1 MNVSFK
7 PECLKIV
14 FWDRILL
21 CIPDWARTVSDWAT
35 HCQKSSCPCLLG
47 LKVCT
52 TNIHPMFWFFFSCSN
67 HECVYILCPKDQRF
81 IFNVFLDFL
90 PLWFQWARYSCF
102 FLKKNQLFFFS
113 VMSLISKAKICCSL
127 LCWCGLPVRRERRE
141 EENPAVTIGIRFLSS
156 RREIIATLGNSCHQH
171 KCFHFKT
178 NILIINTLPKK
189 TFGGSRKHQIEL
201 N

>member
-67 HECVYILCPKDQRF
+67 HEECVYIFCPKDQRF

-90 PLWFQWARYSCF
+90 PLWFQWARYSGF
-102 FLKKNQLFFFS
+102 FLKNQLFFFS
-113 VMSLISKAKICCSL
+113 HVSNLQSKNMLFSLVLVWFTSAKGEKGRRKPRCNNWNSIS
-127 LCWCGLPVRRERRE
+127 
-141 EENPAVTIGIRFLSS
+141 FLSQG
-156 RREIIATLGNSCHQH
+156 IIATLGNSCHQH